1 MSPDDKSVEEVA
13 KAVAETAKFGT
24 QTVKTTEKILG
35 FVSKVIKEPAEITSG
50 IIGDRL
56 RLFRWERQL
65 AYTDKVNEILITR
78 SITETKAVLPKF
90 ALPMIES
97 ASLEDDDNLQTLW
110 AKLMANAMDP
120 KSHVS
125 LQMSFIDI
133 LKNLT
138 ILDAKILHTIYRSL
152 EQKGSAEYDKV
163 LSVIFD
169 KTEICRVMNISPKEY
184 DVSVFNLFRTQC
196 LSPGLIKQTG
206 IMFGNEATTIYKGV
220 DAVSMTPL
228 GLAFVKSC
236 IN

>member
-1 MSPDDKSVEEVA
+1 MNPENQSVEEVA
-13 KAVAETAKFGT
+13 KAVAESAKFGT

-35 FVSKVIKEPAEITSG
+35 FVSKVINEPALITSG

-56 RLFRWERQL
+56 RLFRWERQI
-65 AYTDKVNEILITR
+65 AYTDKVNGLLAAR
-78 SITETKAVLPKF
+78 GITETKAVLPKF
-90 ALPMIES
+90 ALPIIEN
-97 ASLEDDDNLQTLW
+97 ASLEDDDGLQTLW
-110 AKLMANAMDP
+110 AMLMANAMDP
-120 KSHVS
+120 TSQVVIE
-125 LQMSFIDI
+125 MSFVEI
-133 LKNLT
+133 LKSLNT
-138 ILDAKILHTIYRSL
+138 LDAKILHIIYQSL

-163 LSVIFD
+163 LGVIFD
-169 KTEICRVMNISPKEY
+169 KTEICRVMSIDSKDY

-196 LSPGLIKQTG
+196 LSPGLIKSTG